1 MASSPAEVAPLDS
14 LDLTATGG
22 LLTRGGRRPRPLV
35 AAALIVGVAMVVLAA
50 IGPTILV
57 SPNAQDLIHT
67 LQAPAG
73 LHNGSTKHLLGT
85 DLLGRDLL
93 SRTVSGL
100 QTSLIAAVAALAIGA
115 VFGVAIGMTAGYVGG
130 ILDELLMRVV
140 DVQLAV
146 PGIVF
151 VMLIIAILRPT
162 VLTMIGVLALIAW
175 VVFARVARAQVMS
188 LREQD
193 MVTAVRAMGASHAR
207 ILIRHV
213 LPNIAG
219 PLLVIATVELANLII
234 VQAALSYL
242 GLGVP
247 PPTPTLGGMIYDG
260 QTELAAHIW
269 WPVLVPACFIVLLIA
284 AANVIGDWLRDIL
297 DPRARAH

>member
-1 MASSPAEVAPLDS
+1 M
-14 LDLTATGG
+14 
-22 LLTRGGRRPRPLV
+22 
-35 AAALIVGVAMVVLAA
+35 
-50 IGPTILV
+50 IGPTFLV
-57 SPNAQDLIHT
+57 SPNTQDLTDT
-67 LQAPAG
+67 LQPPVGMRAG
-73 LHNGSTKHLLGT
+73 SATHLLGT

-93 SRTVSGL
+93 SRAVSGL
-100 QTSLIAAVAALAIGA
+100 QTSLIVAVAALAVGA
-115 VFGVAIGMTAGYVGG
+115 VVGVAIGMTAGYVGG
-130 ILDELLMRVV
+130 IFDELVMRIV

-151 VMLIIAILRPT
+151 VMLIIAIVQPT
-162 VLTMIGVLALIAW
+162 LLTMIGVLALIAW
-175 VVFARVARAQVMS
+175 VVFARVARAQTLS
-188 LREQD
+188 IREQD
-193 MVTAVRAMGASHAR
+193 MVMAARAMGARHAR
-207 ILIRHV
+207 ILVRHI

-219 PLLVIATVELANLII
+219 PLLVIATVELANLVI

-247 PPTPTLGGMIYDG
+247 PPTPTLGGMIFDG

-269 WPVLVPACFIVLLIA
+269 WPVVVPACFIVLLIA

>member
-1 MASSPAEVAPLDS
+1 MEIAARESLEASAAPGLSPRA
-14 LDLTATGG
+14 
-22 LLTRGGRRPRPLV
+22 RRRRRPFV
-35 AAALIVGVAMVVLAA
+35 AAALIIGAAIVVLAA
-50 IGPTILV
+50 IGPTLLV
-57 SPNAQDLIHT
+57 SPNAQDLLHT
-67 LQAPAG
+67 LQPPVG
-73 LHNGSTKHLLGT
+73 LRGGSSTHLLGT

-93 SRTVSGL
+93 SRTVSAL

-115 VFGVAIGMTAGYVGG
+115 VVGVAIGMTAGYVGG
-130 ILDELLMRVV
+130 IVDEVVMRIV

-162 VLTMIGVLALIAW
+162 MLTMIGVLALIAW
-175 VVFARVARAQVMS
+175 VVFARVARAQVLS

-193 MVTAVRAMGASHAR
+193 MVVAVRAMGATHAR
-207 ILIRHV
+207 ILVRHV

-219 PLLVIATVELANLII
+219 PLLVIATVELANLVI

-247 PPTPTLGGMIYDG
+247 PPTPTLGGMIFDG
-260 QTELAAHIW
+260 QSQLAAHIW
-269 WPVLVPACFIVLLIA
+269 WPVVVPACFVVLLIA
-284 AANVIGDWLRDIL
+284 AANIIGDWFRDKL

>member
-1 MASSPAEVAPLDS
+1 MEIAARES
-14 LDLTATGG
+14 LEANAAAGVPPR
-22 LLTRGGRRPRPLV
+22 TRRLPRPFV
-35 AAALIVGVAMVVLAA
+35 AAALIVGAMFVVLAA
-50 IGPTILV
+50 IGPSLLV
-57 SPNAQDLIHT
+57 GPNAQDLAHT
-67 LQAPAG
+67 LQPPLG
-73 LHNGSTKHLLGT
+73 LHGGSASHLLGT

-93 SRTVSGL
+93 SRTVSAL

-115 VFGVAIGMTAGYVGG
+115 IVGVAIGMTAGYVGG
-130 ILDELLMRVV
+130 IVDEVVMRIV

-151 VMLIIAILRPT
+151 VMLIIAILQPT
-162 VLTMIGVLALIAW
+162 LLTMIGVLALIAW
-175 VVFARVARAQVMS
+175 VVFARVARAQVLS

-193 MVTAVRAMGASHAR
+193 MVVAVRAMGATHAR
-207 ILIRHV
+207 VLLRHV

-219 PLLVIATVELANLII
+219 PLLVIATVELANLVI

-247 PPTPTLGGMIYDG
+247 PPTPTLGGMIFDG
-260 QTELAAHIW
+260 QSQLAAHIW
-269 WPVLVPACFIVLLIA
+269 WPVLIPACFIVLLIA
-284 AANVIGDWLRDIL
+284 AANVTGDWLRDIL